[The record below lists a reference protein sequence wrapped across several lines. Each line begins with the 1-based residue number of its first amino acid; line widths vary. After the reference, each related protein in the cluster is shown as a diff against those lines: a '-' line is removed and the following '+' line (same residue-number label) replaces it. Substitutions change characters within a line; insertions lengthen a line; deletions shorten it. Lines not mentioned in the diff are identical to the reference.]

1 MLEMNDLEYNLK
13 VIKLARKSGSSSG
26 KRSYDNLVTNEAE
39 IEAKLFASRGIKVDE
54 IWMDLP

>member
-13 VIKLARKSGSSSG
+13 VVKLARKSGTSSS

-39 IEAKLFASRGIKVDE
+39 LEAKIFA
-54 IWMDLP
+54 